1 MDNETRRTSSLDTLL
16 AILRMIAVFSA
27 LFLGFVG
34 VFLTSLIPFS
44 VRGAR
49 ASLWVIVLSCRVFN
63 FIFNVRVGYTDGGGL
78 RRHRGFIFMNHMSY
92 LEPLA
97 ILSLTPVRF
106 LAASEV
112 RQRPLSGWMAEQVGT
127 IFVERENQDS
137 RFAARD
143 AVDKVVARSDY
154 PPLVIFP
161 EGRLGAGDRIN
172 PFHPGGFDSAVKAG
186 VPYLLCAVQ
195 FNRPDVGVWKGPRG
209 ERLLSAIW
217 RLAKSRGKIHV
228 DFYPV
233 GVIEP
238 TPEDDP
244 KQLARAARRA
254 IAEKLDMAET
264 IPA

>member
-1 MDNETRRTSSLDTLL
+1 MDDEKRRPSSLDTLL
-16 AILRMIAVFSA
+16 GILRMIAVFSA
-27 LFLGFVG
+27 LFFGFVG
-34 VFLTSLIPFS
+34 VFVTSLVPFS

-49 ASLWVIVLSCRVFN
+49 ASLWVIVFACKVFN
-63 FIFNVRVGYTDGGGL
+63 FIFNVHVGYAGGGGL
-78 RRHRGFIFMNHMSY
+78 RRHKGFIFMNHMSY

-112 RQRPLSGWMAEQVGT
+112 RMRPLSGWMAEQIGT
-127 IFVERENQDS
+127 IFVKRENKDS
-137 RFAARD
+137 RFAARE
-143 AVDKVVARSDY
+143 AVEVVVGRSQY

-172 PFHPGGFDSAVKAG
+172 PFHPGGFESAARTG

-233 GVIEP
+233 GVVHP